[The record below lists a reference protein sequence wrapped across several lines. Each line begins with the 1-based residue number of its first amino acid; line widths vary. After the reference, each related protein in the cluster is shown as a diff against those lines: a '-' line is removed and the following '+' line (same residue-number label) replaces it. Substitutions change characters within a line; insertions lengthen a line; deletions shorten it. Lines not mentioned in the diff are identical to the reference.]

1 MFIYRKNSKVN
12 LRKEFFV
19 MIFEDCVVPDFQIRK
34 MKNWHLEQFQ
44 SAKELMVWNYC
55 STLKPRYNEHF
66 LFTISNIS

>member
-19 MIFEDCVVPDFQIRK
+19 MIFEDYVVPDFQIRK

-44 SAKELMVWNYC
+44 SAKELMVWNYY
-55 STLKPRYNEHF
+55 T
-66 LFTISNIS
+66 NIVINIKLGTRNNPGYI